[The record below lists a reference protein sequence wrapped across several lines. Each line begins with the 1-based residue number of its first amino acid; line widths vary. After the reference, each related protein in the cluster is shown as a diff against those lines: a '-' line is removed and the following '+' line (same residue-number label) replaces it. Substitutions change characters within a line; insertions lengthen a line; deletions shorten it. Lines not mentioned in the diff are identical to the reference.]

1 MSQLPTRELRHST
14 NPRMLPVIIPEPS
27 NSRFPVALEKY
38 DVKRL
43 SGRFVEV
50 AQAMGA
56 YSERITEPQE
66 IVPTLTRGL
75 AAGDGVG
82 IPHSG

>member
-1 MSQLPTRELRHST
+1 MA
-14 NPRMLPVIIPEPS
+14 IYD

-43 SGRFVEV
+43 SGRFAEV

-56 YSERITEPQE
+56 YSERITEPHDILPALQ
-66 IVPTLTRGL
+66 RGL
-75 AAGDGVG
+75 AAVD
-82 IPHSG
+82 SGQATVLEFLTADEGEYSKFAFR